1 LTIKSTSH
9 TFRPRGSRERLIDAT
24 FYSRLLV
31 STSGSRPY
39 PCGVSGRHVYNAR
52 QIFNFQRSRLLK
64 KPEVQAQKSEREP
77 HILTS

>member
-31 STSGSRPY
+31 STSGSRP
-39 PCGVSGRHVYNAR
+39 AR
-52 QIFNFQRSRLLK
+52 AEQRPACL
-64 KPEVQAQKSEREP
+64 
-77 HILTS
+77 